1 MSLDLESIKHNT
13 AVFLDEAMKIEPTIA
28 SVAGALIP
36 GAAPIVMMVQPEIAL
51 LIPKL
56 SAALSDTTAANAG
69 DLANGLVELM
79 RHLIPGLENSPVLS
93 PGSTKTA

>member
-1 MSLDLESIKHNT
+1 MDLAALKAET
-13 AVFLDEAMKIEPTIA
+13 AAFLNAAATIEPTIA

-51 LIPKL
+51 LIPKI

-69 DLANGLVELM
+69 DAVSGFLELM
-79 RHLIPGLENSPVLS
+79 RHLIPGLPNSPVLS
-93 PGSTKTA
+93 PGVN